1 MPKITGDPDFLLVN
15 AFIKTGDEDAFTGIM
30 LKYQDQVF
38 NYCFRFLGNEA
49 DAGDCSQE
57 IFIKVFKNL
66 GRFRQKSKFSSWLFR
81 IMINTCNEMLRSK
94 SYRQGRKKIEK
105 DISDFNSA
113 KLIASP
119 DKSSFDPE
127 HRLLSKQLDSEFQ
140 KALLKLNERQRKMII
155 MRDIEGRSY
164 DEMAGLAGINL
175 GTVRSTLARA
185 RAKMAEELK
194 QFRNA
199 M

>member
-1 MPKITGDPDFLLVN
+1 MPRIAEDPDFPLVN
-15 AFIKTGDEDAFTGIM
+15 AFVRSGDHHAFEGIM
-30 LKYQDQVF
+30 HKYQGQVY

-57 IFIKVFKNL
+57 IFIRVFQNL
-66 GRFRQKSKFSSWLFR
+66 GKFRQRSKFSTWLYR
-81 IMINTCNEMLRSK
+81 IMINSCNEMIRSK
-94 SYRQGRKKIEK
+94 SYRQTKRRIEK
-105 DISDFNSA
+105 DIADFNSA
-113 KLIASP
+113 ALIASP
-119 DKSSFDPE
+119 EKSSLDPE

-140 KALLKLNERQRKMII
+140 KALLKLNEKQRKIII

-164 DEMAGLAGINL
+164 NEIGSLTGIRI

-185 RAKMAEELK
+185 RMKMAEELK
-194 QFRNA
+194 IFRNA